1 MGDTWTIQGGMLGK
15 LAAAGTAAVAKC
27 VAPGGAT
34 HEQVDVA
41 AARLT
46 SRLIKLI
53 GRIMLTLLFCSFI

>member
-15 LAAAGTAAVAKC
+15 LAAAGTAAVAKR

-41 AARLT
+41 AAR
-46 SRLIKLI
+46 R
-53 GRIMLTLLFCSFI
+53 